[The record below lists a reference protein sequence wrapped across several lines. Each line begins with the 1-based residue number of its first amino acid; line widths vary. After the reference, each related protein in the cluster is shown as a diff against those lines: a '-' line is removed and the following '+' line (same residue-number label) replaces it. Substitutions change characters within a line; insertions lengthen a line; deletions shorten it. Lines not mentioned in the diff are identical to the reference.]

1 MKLRPKANIG
11 ETMRF
16 LEAVHPDGL
25 WALSA
30 IKPEGGLTGRVFH
43 PQERAEVQC
52 WLEAHDGTQ
61 NLYFGVNRLRPAFRG
76 DKASKADVE
85 AALYLQV
92 DIDHLDGLS
101 RLEAYRWQPSIIV
114 FSGGGYQAFWKLAEP
129 TPDLDR
135 VERVNRQIAAELG
148 GDSCHNIDRIMR
160 LPGTINLPNAKK
172 RKAGREPT
180 LAYVVEMSMTTYRL
194 DQFPELVEPEILPP
208 KAPGGIEM
216 PDASSIVPVSL
227 DTLPTAVSADVRKLI
242 EVGDDPDRPIGSG
255 DARFPSRSE
264 PVFAVACGLARAGC
278 DPAAIAGILINPAY
292 GVSSSILEKRGPKK
306 YALKQARA
314 ALLAVASGWPDTNAA
329 RQPRPTF
336 RNTVVALQR
345 LDIQMR
351 YDLFRRRKMVGGH
364 ALEAFEGEVSDDICM
379 VIRRLVIDDFGFD
392 PGNEHVRDAVH
403 TLSLER
409 AYHPVRDM
417 LNALVWDR
425 VPRLDGILI
434 KYFGAG
440 DTPLNRAIGAITMI
454 AAVRR
459 VRHAGTK
466 FDQILVLEGAQ
477 GTGKSTALTILA
489 GPENHSDQDILS
501 LDAKGQME
509 MLEGVWLYELG
520 ELEGLGR
527 ADIAKVKAFASRTAD
542 RGRMAYGRFRE
553 NRPREAIFI
562 GTTNDSQYL
571 SDQTGNR
578 RFWPVKTG
586 AIDLDALAR
595 DRDQLWAEAAQREA
609 QNETI
614 GLAKELWS
622 DAAAEQAART
632 GRDPWLDILERER
645 GEEGNGE
652 NVRVS
657 SRHLIEDVL
666 GISAAQQKPSDAKRV
681 ASIMKQL
688 GWDGP
693 KTLRMAGG
701 VMRGYE
707 RPQPEGWHAKPKLY

>member
-1 MKLRPKANIG
+1 MKLRPKGKID
-11 ETMRF
+11 ETMNF

-30 IKPEGGLTGRVFH
+30 IKLPSGLTGRVFR
-43 PQERAEVQC
+43 PEEREQARG
-52 WLEAHDGTQ
+52 WLEAHDGVQ
-61 NLYFGVNRLRPAFRG
+61 NLYFGVNRVRATFSG
-76 DKASKADVE
+76 GKASKEDVE

-92 DIDHLDGLS
+92 DIDHLDGLK
-101 RLEAYRWQPSIIV
+101 RLAAYRSQPSIIV

-129 TPDLDR
+129 TADLDR

-172 RKAGREPT
+172 RAAGREPT

-194 DQFPELVEPEILPP
+194 DQFAEFVEGEVLPP
-208 KAPGGIEM
+208 KGGGGIEM
-216 PDASSIVPVSL
+216 PDASSVVSVNL
-227 DTLPTAVSADVRKLI
+227 DALPTAVSADVRKLI
-242 EVGDDPDRPIGSG
+242 EFGDDPDRPIGSA

-278 DPAAIAGILINPAY
+278 DAATIAGVLINPAY
-292 GVSSSILEKRGPKK
+292 GISASILEKRGPKK
-306 YALKQARA
+306 YALKQATA
-314 ALLAVASGWPDTNAA
+314 ALAAAASGWPDTNAA

-336 RNTVVALQR
+336 RNTLVALQR

-351 YDLFRRRKMVGGH
+351 YDLFRRRKMVDGH
-364 ALEAFEGEVSDDICM
+364 ALEAFEGEVSDDTCM
-379 VIRRLVIDDFGFD
+379 VIRRLIIDDFGFD
-392 PGNEHVRDAVH
+392 PGNDHVRDAVH
-403 TLSLER
+403 ALSLER

-417 LNALVWDR
+417 LNGLAWDG
-425 VPRLDGILI
+425 VSRLDDVLVN
-434 KYFGAG
+434 YFGAD
-440 DTPLNRAIGAITMI
+440 DTPLNRAIGTITLI

-459 VRHAGTK
+459 VRHPGTK

-489 GPENHSDQDILS
+489 GSENHSDQDILA

-586 AIDLDALAR
+586 VIDLEALAR
-595 DRDQLWAEAAQREA
+595 DRDQIWAEAAHRE
-609 QNETI
+609 NMGESI
-614 GLAKELWS
+614 GLNKDLWA
-622 DAAAEQAART
+622 DASVEQAART

-645 GEEGNGE
+645 GEEGNGDI
-652 NVRVS
+652 VRVS
-657 SRHLIEDVL
+657 SKRLLSEVL
-666 GISAAQQKPSDAKRV
+666 RIDTPHQKPSDAKRV
-681 ASIMKQL
+681 AAIMKQL

-693 KTLRMAGG
+693 KNVRIGG
-701 VMRGYE
+701 EVMRGYE
-707 RPQPEGWHAKPKLY
+707 MAQPEGWRVKQKLY